1 MPAQRGKTPS
11 RKTAKTGPVD
21 SSSSPT
27 ALPDEAALLAYLA
40 DCPAPPDLRGLIKA
54 FDVTADHRR
63 AFRHQL
69 REMAD
74 RGLITAN
81 KRAITLAGSLPEICV
96 IEVTGIDDHGDGT
109 GQPVGDDLPSLAIRI
124 PLSRKAGKAAAV
136 GQHILARLTKTPAG
150 DFEAQTIRVLDR
162 QPKRIFGIL
171 VKAGSG
177 FRLQSADRG
186 KRDSLVIRLGAGD
199 VVADGDLVEAALIE
213 GRGRLG
219 KTARI
224 IKNLGPSAAPG
235 AFSALAIAEFGIRH
249 AFPASVHRDTDGC
262 TVPPLAGRDD
272 LRACP
277 LVTIDGAD
285 ARDFDDAVYAEPLDD
300 GGWRL
305 LIAIADVAHY
315 VRPGSALDIEA
326 QKRGNSVY
334 FPDRVVPML
343 PETLSNDLCSLR
355 PAEDRAAMVAEIH
368 ITSEGDCLSHQIR
381 RALIRSAARLTY
393 DQVQA
398 VFDGIIDETD
408 CGVPH
413 GTLHAL
419 FGAWRSLDQARQ
431 AREPLALNL
440 SERRVIMDDSGNPV
454 RIDQRVQSTAQR
466 LIEDFMIAA
475 NVAAAETLIKAR
487 RPCVFRVHDTPDP
500 KKAANLGKLAESLGG
515 SFTTGQVLRPH
526 HFNRILA
533 LAAGSDDELT
543 VNETVLRSQA
553 KAIYSTENIGHF
565 GLSLRQYAHFTS
577 PIRRYADLLVHRS
590 LVDAMTPGA
599 TDGLGAMPIGEID
612 EISRHISETEATA
625 ASAERRT
632 IDRFAAA
639 LFETR
644 RGEVMDGTVSS
655 VTGFGLF
662 IRLDDGA
669 ADGLLPMRALP
680 DDFYDFDEDNQ
691 SLDGRHNGWSF
702 KNGARLTVR
711 VVAVTPVAGSIML
724 EWVSG
729 GLQTTGK
736 RRTRGS
742 KQGRAPSGRSPRR
755 GKAKNDRLRR

>member
-1 MPAQRGKTPS
+1 MPAQRGKAPS
-11 RKTAKTGPVD
+11 GKTAKTGLVD
-21 SSSSPT
+21 SNP
-27 ALPDEAALLAYLA
+27 AHAVPDEAALLAYLA
-40 DCPAPPDLRGLIKA
+40 DCPTPPDLRGLIKA
-54 FDVTADHRR
+54 FGITADHRR

-69 REMAD
+69 RDMAD
-74 RGLITAN
+74 RGLITDN
-81 KRAITLAGSLPEICV
+81 KRAITLAGRLPEICV
-96 IEVTGIDDHGDGT
+96 IEVTGIDEHGDGT
-109 GQPVGDDLPSLAIRI
+109 GQPVGDDLPPVAIHI

-136 GQHILARLTKTPAG
+136 GQQILARLTTTPAG
-150 DFEAQTIRVLDR
+150 DYEAQTIRVLDR
-162 QPKRIFGIL
+162 QHKRIFGIL
-171 VKAGSG
+171 VKAGNG
-177 FRLQSADRG
+177 FRLQPADRG
-186 KRDSLVIRLGAGD
+186 KRDSLVIRLNAGD
-199 VVADGDLVEAALIE
+199 VVADGDLVEAALID

-249 AFPASVHRDTDGC
+249 AFPESVHRDTDGC

-285 ARDFDDAVYAEPLDD
+285 ARDFDDAVYAEPLDG

-315 VRPGSALDIEA
+315 VRSSSALDNEA

-343 PETLSNDLCSLR
+343 PEALSNDLCSLR
-355 PAEDRAAMVAEIH
+355 PQEDRAAMVAEIH
-368 ITSEGDCLSHQIR
+368 ITSTGDCLSHQIR

-440 SERRVIMDDSGNPV
+440 SERRVIIDDSGNPV

-500 KKAANLGKLAESLGG
+500 KKAASLGKLAESLGG

-565 GLSLRQYAHFTS
+565 GLSLRHYAHFTS

-590 LVDAMTPGA
+590 LIDAMTPGA
-599 TDGLGAMPIGEID
+599 SDGLGAMPVGEID
-612 EISRHISETEATA
+612 EISKHISETEATA
-625 ASAERRT
+625 AAAERRT

-669 ADGLLPMRALP
+669 ADGLLTMRALP

-711 VVAVTPVAGSIML
+711 VAAVTPVAGSIIL

-736 RRTRGS
+736 RRTRLS
-742 KQGRAPSGRSPRR
+742 KQGRAPSRRSPRR
-755 GKAKNDRLRR
+755 GKAKDHRRRR